1 MRASPRPLRVF
12 LVSSYHTGSHAQWAS
27 GYAGASR
34 HRVHL
39 VTHEGRFWKWR
50 LSGGAATLAGEVRRA
65 MGEVGPPDVIL
76 ATSMVDLAGLLG
88 MLRHDL
94 AVPAALYMHE
104 NQVTYPVAGRTRAEH
119 RLGLITWLSMLAASG
134 IAINSAYHRDA
145 LFDALGPFLR
155 SFPDRRHHHLI
166 DEVAARVEVLPVG
179 VDLKRLDAHRRRS
192 VDPPLLLWNHRW
204 DPDKAPDEF
213 LGMAAELAAAGVDF
227 RLALAGERFANQ
239 VAEFDEMVRPLAD
252 RVVVDRHLG
261 RDEYDRLLRDTDV
274 VVSTARQEFFGVS
287 VVEAMHAGAF
297 PVLPDRLVYPERLPE
312 ALHDRCLY
320 RGRVH
325 GVDLIRRA
333 MGDIDATRRDGAR
346 LRGMTASFDWEVVAP
361 RYDSWLASMTGS

>member
-1 MRASPRPLRVF
+1 VSGSSGPLSVF
-12 LVSSYHTGSHAQWAS
+12 LVSPYHTGSHAQWAT

-39 VTHEGRFWKWR
+39 ITHEGQFWKWR
-50 LSGGAATLAGEVRRA
+50 LSGGSATLAGEVRRA
-65 MGEVGPPDVIL
+65 IREVGSPDLLL

-88 MLRHDL
+88 LLRHDL
-94 AVPAALYMHE
+94 AVPAALYLHE

-119 RLGLITWLSMLAASG
+119 RLGLITWLSMLAADG
-134 IAINSAYHRDA
+134 IAINSLYHRDT
-145 LFDALGPFLR
+145 LFEALGPFLG

-179 VDLKRLDAHRRRS
+179 VDLKRLEAHRRRA
-192 VDPPLLLWNHRW
+192 VDPPLILWNHRW
-204 DPDKAPDEF
+204 DPDKDPDEF
-213 LGMAAELAAAGVDF
+213 LGMAAELAATGVDF

-239 VAEFDEMVRPLAD
+239 AAEFGEMVRPLAD
-252 RVVVDRHLG
+252 RVVVDGHLG
-261 RDEYDRLLRDTDV
+261 RDEYDRLLGDSDV
-274 VVSTARQEFFGVS
+274 AVSTARQEFFGVS
-287 VVEAMHAGAF
+287 VVEAMHAGVF
-297 PVLPDRLVYPERLPE
+297 PVLPDRLVYRERVPE

-320 RGRVH
+320 RGRAH

-333 MGDIDATRRDGAR
+333 VGDIEATRRDGAG
-346 LRGMTASFDWEVVAP
+346 LRGVTASFDWEVVAP